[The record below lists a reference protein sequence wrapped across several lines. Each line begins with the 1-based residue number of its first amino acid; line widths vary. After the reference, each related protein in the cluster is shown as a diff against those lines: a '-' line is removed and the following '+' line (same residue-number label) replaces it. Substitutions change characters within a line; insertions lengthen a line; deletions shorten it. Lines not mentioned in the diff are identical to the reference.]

1 MRCSMHAQIMRSRN
15 VSQRRDNERHVR
27 EAVAR
32 HILARD
38 QGKGHTCTAD
48 NIVLSN
54 GTRDVSLAIQLLLR
68 SELDCVLVPSLD
80 LVFSSSAAL
89 HGARATSYALH
100 CASTEGEAE
109 WSLSIREL
117 EAALARATAQVF
129 SFCAARW
136 HYRAARSF
144 WQPVCGT
151 RSVPAGVPG
160 CVCVC
165 VRARHTLTHS
175 LAHTQTHTHTLP
187 LSIYLFLSLSLS
199 RAHARARARTHAHTH
214 RWPGFEGEGTGG
226 EQSGTGAVIK
236 RGAAR
241 GCQVLCCLR
250 TGARGR

>member
-1 MRCSMHAQIMRSRN
+1 MHAQIMRSRN

-129 SFCAARW
+129 SFCAAR
-136 HYRAARSF
+136 
-144 WQPVCGT
+144 
-151 RSVPAGVPG
+151 
-160 CVCVC
+160 
-165 VRARHTLTHS
+165 
-175 LAHTQTHTHTLP
+175 
-187 LSIYLFLSLSLS
+187 
-199 RAHARARARTHAHTH
+199 
-214 RWPGFEGEGTGG
+214 
-226 EQSGTGAVIK
+226 
-236 RGAAR
+236 
-241 GCQVLCCLR
+241 
-250 TGARGR
+250 